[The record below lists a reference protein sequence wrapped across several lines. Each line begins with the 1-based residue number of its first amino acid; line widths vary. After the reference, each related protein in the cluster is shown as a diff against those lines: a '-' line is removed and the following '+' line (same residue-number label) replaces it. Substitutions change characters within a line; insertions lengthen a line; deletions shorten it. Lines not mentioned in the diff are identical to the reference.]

1 MNTRTAQ
8 SGFFKLRA
16 LMGLLI
22 AVTGVILAL
31 LGFGAFAVPAAST
44 TQTQQSYTT
53 TNSIDPLVPPGFDC
67 SKIHELGIDK
77 QVNLRA
83 GAIMIFCGEAQG
95 GSASPDETSSRF
107 VQKFLQ
113 PLVYGTTD
121 VDLITGTE
129 TYPHVTQSTTFTA
142 GNPDHP
148 LQIVVT
154 YTDARGINVN
164 NSAGVSVSTDG
175 GNTFTRLTI
184 NGQSPF
190 PNCGSPIIVYNRPSQ
205 TWFIACNDG
214 SCGGIGGYKS
224 TTPWD
229 PNSWIHYCIYTSSGA
244 DRESGWADNNPSSP
258 FYGRMY
264 VSWNDFIRGQ
274 NIFLRY
280 STDNGLTWTNE
291 RQITATFVRNMQI
304 SGDKVTGAVYIAGMD
319 EGGGGC
325 GTTRANKLYRSTDG
339 GNTWTNT
346 YNGPTFIG
354 PCRTASGYFATMYD
368 NPAYWRHMG
377 WGEPAAYNGV
387 VSYVYAA
394 KNGSDPGDVF
404 YIRSTDMGVTFSA
417 PFQLNS
423 NTDPTKAQWEPNL
436 SASDAGT
443 LLATW
448 YDETPRIAASCQP
461 SSPSTPCYQMHSR
474 KSNDNGVTWLV
485 DDTFS
490 DVASPLPLQPDPG
503 IVAIYV
509 SDCDYSSSVINQ
521 HLVAWVD
528 GRVTINGISQMDAF
542 FDREPPGAG
551 TPTPTPTPMSCS
563 VSSAGCGGVVF
574 TPPIDFIVNVSEA
587 VDPATVDASDFTVN
601 GTPSNLPPTLN
612 NGNTTIT
619 FHYTTSPVTTRGL
632 QTMHISAGAFNC
644 GGGPVLEFTCMFF
657 YYAPR
662 PTPTP
667 RRNPCPP
674 PCPGCP
680 PCPN

>member
-1 MNTRTAQ
+1 MNKRAAQ
-8 SGFFKLRA
+8 SGVLNLRV
-16 LMGLLI
+16 LI
-22 AVTGVILAL
+22 GMFIMLPSVVLAL
-31 LGFGAFAVPAAST
+31 AGFGIAQA
-44 TQTQQSYTT
+44 QQKQFTVKS
-53 TNSIDPLVPPGFDC
+53 TNSIDPLVPPMFDC
-67 SKIHELGIDK
+67 SKIHDLGIDK

-107 VQKFLQ
+107 VQKLLQ

-142 GNPDHP
+142 SNPDNP

-154 YTDARGINVN
+154 YNDARGINVN

-224 TTPWD
+224 TTPCD
-229 PNSWIHYCIYTSSGA
+229 PKSWIHYCIYTSSGA

-264 VSWNDFIRGQ
+264 VSWNDFTRGQ

-291 RQITATFVRNMQI
+291 RQITATFVRNVQI
-304 SGDKVTGAVYIAGMD
+304 TGDKVTGAVYIAGMD

-387 VSYVYAA
+387 FSYVYAA

-448 YDETPRIAASCQP
+448 YDEAPRVAASCQP

-490 DVASPLPLQPDPG
+490 DVASPLPLQPDPS
-503 IVAIYV
+503 IVATYV
-509 SDCDYSSSVINQ
+509 SDYDYSSSVLNQ

-542 FDREPPGAG
+542 FDREPPGLG

-563 VSSAGCGGVVF
+563 VSSAGCGSVVF
-574 TPPIDFIVNVSEA
+574 TPPIDFTVNLSDP
-587 VDPATVDASDFTVN
+587 VDPATLQASDFTVN
-601 GTPSNLPPTLN
+601 NIPSNLPPSLS

-644 GGGPVLEFTCMFF
+644 GGGPVLEFACPFF
-657 YYAPR
+657 YYVR
-662 PTPTP
+662 RSTPTP
-667 RRNPCPP
+667 RPRWSEPP
-674 PCPGCP
+674 PP
-680 PCPN
+680 PPPTSPKRLRR